1 MKQKVKEARVGVELL
16 QMHELEETSREIW
29 TLYTP
34 VTRAL
39 NNVLRAPFFFFF
51 TKVALDVVET

>member
-39 NNVLRAPFFFFF
+39 NNVLRAPFFILFCFFYKGG
-51 TKVALDVVET
+51 T